1 MRMLGAVC
9 VILCCQQTVLG
20 QLTRQEL
27 TEAIGVL
34 AVDPGTLAACGVPSS
49 AVEPLWA
56 AVESDSARWLLYVQ
70 ARDALRAAAQP
81 AGDGS
86 TAVVLAQLDQARA
99 HLQQVVSG
107 WRESVLALV
116 PAPHA
121 DKVRSVGLQRDLP
134 LPVWLQTVG
143 WSAEQAQ
150 ALERGLAAVRNG
162 LRHGRP
168 AAGGDA
174 GFYLEVLQRPEI
186 AEAKSNLEV
195 LGPIYAERLTQFV
208 TRSE

>member
-1 MRMLGAVC
+1 MFGALC
-9 VILCCQQTVLG
+9 VILCCQQAVLG
-20 QLTRQEL
+20 QLTRQEF

-56 AVESDSARWLLYVQ
+56 TVESDSARWLRYVQ
-70 ARDALRAAAQP
+70 AREALRSAGQP
-81 AGDGS
+81 VGDGS
-86 TAVVLAQLDQARA
+86 TADVLAQIDQAEI
-99 HLQQVVSG
+99 HLRQVVSG

-121 DKVRSVGLQRDLP
+121 DKVRSVGLQRELP
-134 LPVWLQTVG
+134 LPVWLQTTG

-162 LRHGRP
+162 VRHDRP
-168 AAGGDA
+168 AEGADA
-174 GFYLEVLQRPEI
+174 DFYLSALEVAEI
-186 AEAKSNLEV
+186 AESKSNFEV
-195 LGPIYAERLTQFV
+195 LGPIYTDRMTQFL